1 LGFYCSLLTA
11 HCLLSNHMPI
21 TESDI
26 EKIAALAQLELT
38 DEERRALTPQIASI
52 VTYVEQLNELDT
64 SAAEPAL
71 GGLTD
76 EGARTDAARAED
88 APLPSLGQTLALDQ
102 APDPAAGHFRVPK
115 VL

>member
-1 LGFYCSLLTA
+1 
-11 HCLLSNHMPI
+11 MPI
-21 TESDI
+21 TEAEV
-26 EKIAALAQLELT
+26 EKIAALAHLELT
-38 DEERRALTPQIASI
+38 SEERRALTTQLAAI

-76 EGARTDAARAED
+76 EGARTDTARED

>member
-1 LGFYCSLLTA
+1 
-11 HCLLSNHMPI
+11 MPI

-71 GGLTD
+71 GGLTE
-76 EGARTDAARAED
+76 EGARTDAARPD
-88 APLPSLGQTLALDQ
+88 APRPSLGQKLALDQ

>member
-1 LGFYCSLLTA
+1 
-11 HCLLSNHMPI
+11 MPI

-38 DEERRALTPQIASI
+38 DDERRALTPQIASI
-52 VTYVEQLNELDT
+52 VAYVEQLNELET

-71 GGLTD
+71 GGLTR
-76 EGARTDAARAED
+76 EGARTDTARED
-88 APLPSLGQTLALDQ
+88 APLPSLGQALALDQ